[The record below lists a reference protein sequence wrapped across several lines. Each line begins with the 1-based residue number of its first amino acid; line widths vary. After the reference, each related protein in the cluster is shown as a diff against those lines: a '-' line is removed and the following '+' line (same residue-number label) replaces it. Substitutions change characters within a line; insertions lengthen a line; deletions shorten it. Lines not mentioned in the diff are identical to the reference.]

1 MKKAETNNKSKKK
14 DLKKPLNVTSV
25 KKSKVS
31 KLKKDTKISTIHDK
45 IKILKTEKKTYVS
58 PSASID
64 IKKSLE
70 LRKELRL
77 TRPKFLRQESWR
89 YVRVGSAWRRPK
101 GTDSKMRLR
110 KKGWPSLVKI
120 GYGGPLKSRGLH
132 PSGFKDILVNTVND
146 LERLNPEIDAIRLA
160 SKLGAKK
167 RRIVVDRAHELGL
180 KVLNIR
186 GLRTIKVK
194 E

>member
-1 MKKAETNNKSKKK
+1 MKKAKTNNTSKKK

-45 IKILKTEKKTYVS
+45 NKILKTEKKTYVS
-58 PSASID
+58 PSVSID

-77 TRPKFLRQESWR
+77 TRPKFQRQESWR

-146 LERLNPEIDAIRLA
+146 LERLNPEIDAVRLA